1 MCVPANQR
9 TFGAAIV
16 LRACA
21 VGKVEVKYRMKDKL
35 MEFIRKCWKKPLKR
49 AILSF
54 AVICLAHEIGY
65 FILGPKLMT
74 FAAGVGAIIFA
85 IYDDKT

>member
-1 MCVPANQR
+1 MCCFILSNS
-9 TFGAAIV
+9 FYNKEE
-16 LRACA
+16 L
-21 VGKVEVKYRMKDKL
+21 KYKL

-49 AILSF
+49 AVLSF
-54 AVICLAHEIGY
+54 AVICLVHEIGY
-65 FILGPKLMT
+65 FVLGSNLMT